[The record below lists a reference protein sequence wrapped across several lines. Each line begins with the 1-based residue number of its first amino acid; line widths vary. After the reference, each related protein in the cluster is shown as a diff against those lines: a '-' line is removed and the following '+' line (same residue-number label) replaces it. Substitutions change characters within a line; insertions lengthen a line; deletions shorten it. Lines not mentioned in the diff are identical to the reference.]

1 MMTITRECVICEKR
15 HSMNVSDDAYQKYL
29 NREDLIQNLFS
40 DLNPM
45 EREFVSDPTAKAG
58 GLQKP

>member
-1 MMTITRECVICEKR
+1 MTTTRKCAICENR
-15 HSMNVSDDAYQKYL
+15 YSMSVSDDAYQKYL